1 MNFFKRRAIL
11 KNANHLMLT
20 PVRFVGEEVDQNNF
34 VALLIPKFTNNFA
47 KKYFQPRSKSPF
59 IKLKLDELGSASWL
73 AINGEKKVSE
83 IADELEKKFGEKIH
97 PVEERLTKFLSLLY
111 NHKLILYKEIIG
123 D

>member
-1 MNFFKRRAIL
+1 
-11 KNANHLMLT
+11 
-20 PVRFVGEEVDQNNF
+20 
-34 VALLIPKFTNNFA
+34 
-47 KKYFQPRSKSPF
+47 
-59 IKLKLDELGSASWL
+59 LDELGSASWL